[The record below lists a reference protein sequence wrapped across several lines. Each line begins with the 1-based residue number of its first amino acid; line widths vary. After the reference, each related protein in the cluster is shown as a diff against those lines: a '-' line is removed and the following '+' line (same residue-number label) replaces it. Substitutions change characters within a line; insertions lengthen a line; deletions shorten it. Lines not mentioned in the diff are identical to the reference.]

1 MTLKGGATS
10 ACAACKYQRRKCIP
24 ECLLAPYFPADQTKV
39 FQNAHKLFGVSN
51 IVKILRS
58 LDPSQH
64 AEAMRSIKYQA
75 NVRDRFPVYGCLGV
89 IRQLYYQIQMLE
101 EEMHTLELGMAP
113 SNNALPLFNQVTHQ
127 PYTMQ
132 NTYSS
137 SDIDSPPKDNV
148 ENNSLWI
155 QHLFFDTNNHGTSN
169 NDSPIAIQSQLLV
182 PNSEPLADTQ
192 HQVVQDYDEINP
204 FFDSIDDRQSYIDTK
219 DAEDSSSFVKSEN
232 SISVSS
238 NFHAISVSGDSFGAS
253 SIIADML
260 VLAYVNNMKSHLAF
274 EAFKRAG
281 DYGFK
286 LSAASCNPLLRALVK
301 EDKIVD
307 VEYVYKEI
315 IGRRIKVNAITFNT
329 VINGLYKV
337 GKLNKASDV
346 YSGNESMGGLA
357 RCNYL

>member
-155 QHLFFDTNNHGTSN
+155 QHLFLDTNNHGTNN

-192 HQVVQDYDEINP
+192 HQVVQDYDEIHP

-219 DAEDSSSFVKSEN
+219 DAEDSS
-232 SISVSS
+232 
-238 NFHAISVSGDSFGAS
+238 
-253 SIIADML
+253 
-260 VLAYVNNMKSHLAF
+260 
-274 EAFKRAG
+274 R
-281 DYGFK
+281 
-286 LSAASCNPLLRALVK
+286 
-301 EDKIVD
+301 
-307 VEYVYKEI
+307 
-315 IGRRIKVNAITFNT
+315 
-329 VINGLYKV
+329 
-337 GKLNKASDV
+337 
-346 YSGNESMGGLA
+346 
-357 RCNYL
+357 